1 VVKKERK
8 KKELNIYTMEKNL
21 FVITGFLSTILIVG
35 KKNQD

>member
-1 VVKKERK
+1 
-8 KKELNIYTMEKNL
+8 MEKNL